1 MPGVSRVGDVNSA
14 GGKLTRGASTVFLD
28 GKPVALHTSPV
39 TPHQPW
45 GTPHPPHNNS
55 VTTSGSGTV
64 ICEGSPVVRIGSTT
78 SCGHSIVGG
87 SESTTA
93 P

>member
-1 MPGVSRVGDVNSA
+1 MPGIARVGDANSA
-14 GGKLTRGASTVFLD
+14 GGKLTRGAGTVFLD
-28 GKPVALHTSPV
+28 GKPIALHVSPL

-45 GTPHPPHNNS
+45 GRPHPPHENS
-55 VTTSGSGTV
+55 RTTSGSSTV
-64 ICEGSPVVRIGSTT
+64 TCEGMPVVMIGSST

-93 P
+93 Q